1 MEAFT
6 VRDLREPTAE
16 LIRATE
22 RGNLAVV
29 TKHGNPVFVAVPF
42 DKLLLE
48 RGVRASLALRL
59 FDDDAL
65 TAAQA
70 AKVAGLSLEE
80 FIQCVGAA
88 GFAVV
93 RTPASELDSELVVIA
108 QHGRIR

>member
-6 VRDLREPTAE
+6 VRDLRERTAK
-16 LIRATE
+16 LIRAAE

-59 FDDDAL
+59 FDDDEYAAL
-65 TAAQA
+65 QA
-70 AKVAGLSLEE
+70 AGKV
-80 FIQCVGAA
+80 
-88 GFAVV
+88 
-93 RTPASELDSELVVIA
+93 
-108 QHGRIR
+108 